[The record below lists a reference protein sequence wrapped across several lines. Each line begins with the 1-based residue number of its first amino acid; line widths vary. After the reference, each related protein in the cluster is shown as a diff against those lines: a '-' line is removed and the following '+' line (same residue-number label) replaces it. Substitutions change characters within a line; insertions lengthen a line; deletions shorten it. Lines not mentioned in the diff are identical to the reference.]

1 MKFIRSRISR
11 FKTHGLRFGKNEE
24 GISAIEFA
32 LVAPFLA
39 LLYFGCIELSLMMQT
54 DRRVTSAAST
64 MGDLVARAAVMS
76 DADIQDVF
84 QASRMIFEPSPIT
97 NARLRISSLVDTGG
111 VIVVDWSDANEN
123 WTPHAQGTPMTV
135 PADLVP
141 AGGSVIYAEVEYDYS
156 SDIGYVI
163 DNTRVL
169 KDEFY
174 LRPRRVNV
182 VSRQTGS

>member
-1 MKFIRSRISR
+1 MKLITSRLSR
-11 FKTHGLRFGKNEE
+11 YKRRALGLHRDED

-76 DADIQDVF
+76 DGDIADVF
-84 QASRMIFEPSPIT
+84 QASRMIFEPSPIE
-97 NARLRISSLVDTGG
+97 NARLRVSSLVESGG
-111 VIVVDWSDANEN
+111 TISVAWSDANEN
-123 WTPHAQGTPMTV
+123 WEPHAPGTTMTV
-135 PADLVP
+135 PANLVP
-141 AGGSVIYAEVEYDYS
+141 AGGSVIFAEVEYDYT

-163 DNTRVL
+163 DNTRIL
-169 KDEFY
+169 SDEFY
-174 LRPRRVNV
+174 LRPRRVNQI
-182 VSRQTGS
+182 SRQTD

>member
-1 MKFIRSRISR
+1 MIMKRFSKYIRRAKGIH
-11 FKTHGLRFGKNEE
+11 TDED

-76 DADIQDVF
+76 DSDIADVF
-84 QASRMIFEPSPIT
+84 QASRMIFEPSPIA
-97 NARLRISSLVDTGG
+97 NARLRVSSLVDNGG
-111 VIVVDWSDANEN
+111 NVTVAWSDANDN
-123 WTPHAQGTPMTV
+123 WSAHAPGTPMTV
-135 PADLVP
+135 PDNLIP
-141 AGGSVIYAEVEYDYS
+141 AGGSVIFAEVEYDYT
-156 SDIGYVI
+156 SDIGYII

-169 KDEFY
+169 TDEFY
-174 LRPRRVNV
+174 LRPRRVNLV
-182 VSRQTGS
+182 ARQTN

>member
-1 MKFIRSRISR
+1 MKYIRTRIAR
-11 FKTHGLRFGKNEE
+11 FATHGLKLGKNED

-64 MGDLVARAAVMS
+64 MGDLVARASVMS
-76 DADIQDVF
+76 DSDIADVF
-84 QASRMIFEPSPIT
+84 QASRMIFEPSPMAH
-97 NARLRISSLVDTGG
+97 ARLRVSSLIDDAGT
-111 VIVVDWSDANEN
+111 IIVDWSDANAN
-123 WTPHAQGTPMTV
+123 WTAHAPGTAMTV
-135 PADLVP
+135 PANLVP
-141 AGGSVIYAEVEYDYS
+141 PGGSVIYAEVEYDYS

-182 VSRQTGS
+182 VDRQTN

>member
-1 MKFIRSRISR
+1 MLMTRLSKYTRR
-11 FKTHGLRFGKNEE
+11 GLRIHRNED

-64 MGDLVARAAVMS
+64 MGDLVARAAVIS
-76 DADIQDVF
+76 DSDMDDVF
-84 QASRMIFEPSPIT
+84 EASRMIFEPASVEH
-97 NARLRISSLVDTGG
+97 ARLRVSSLIDDNG
-111 VIVVDWSDANEN
+111 VVKVAWSDANSN
-123 WTPHAQGTPMTV
+123 WTPHAQGTPITV
-135 PADLVP
+135 PDDLIP
-141 AGGSVIYAEVEYDYS
+141 TGGSVIFAEVEYDYS

-174 LRPRRVNV
+174 LRPRRVDEV
-182 VSRQTGS
+182 ARQ

>member
-1 MKFIRSRISR
+1 MIMTRFSKYVRRARGIRDD
-11 FKTHGLRFGKNEE
+11 ED

-76 DADIQDVF
+76 DNDVADVF
-84 QASRMIFEPSPIT
+84 QASRMIFEPNPIEH
-97 NARLRISSLVDTGG
+97 ARLRVSSLVDSGG
-111 VIVVDWSDANEN
+111 NVTVAWSDANEN
-123 WTPHAQGTPMTV
+123 WTPHAPGTPMTV
-135 PADLVP
+135 PDNLVP
-141 AGGSVIYAEVEYDYS
+141 TGGSVIFAEVEYDYT

-174 LRPRRVNV
+174 LRPRRVNHV
-182 VSRQTGS
+182 ARQTN